1 MEMKKVKFLS
11 SYYEDNL
18 EHDVNEFISTH
29 AVTDIQFQASGGAT
43 KIFAV
48 MITYEE

>member
-1 MEMKKVKFLS
+1 MKKVKFLS

-18 EHDVNEFISTH
+18 ERDVNEFISAH
-29 AVTDIQFQASGGAT
+29 NVTDIQFQASGGAT

>member
-1 MEMKKVKFLS
+1 MKKVKFLS

-18 EHDVNEFISTH
+18 ERDVNEFISTH
-29 AVTDIQFQASGGAT
+29 NVTDIQFQASGGAT

-48 MITYEE
+48 MITYTE

>member
-1 MEMKKVKFLS
+1 MKKVKFLQ

-18 EHDVNEFISTH
+18 ECGVNEFISTH
-29 AVTDIQFQASGGAT
+29 TVTDIQFQASGGAT

-48 MITYEE
+48 MIVYEE

>member
-1 MEMKKVKFLS
+1 MRKVKILS

-29 AVTDIQFQASGGAT
+29 NVIDIQFQASGGST
-43 KIFAV
+43 KVYAV
-48 MITYEE
+48 LIAYEE